1 MKFDRDSL
9 LLVAPAIYLLVLPI
23 PHTTALR
30 NIVFGISVLL
40 LLATWRSWP
49 VPSIPLR
56 VPFAAWFALAV
67 VSLIGAVNLRYS
79 VGEIRSEIVYGV
91 LTFLIFY
98 RTTRS
103 EKDLSA
109 WFLILAASAALISVL
124 GFIHFYRGEDPYH
137 VGSYGGTLHFAAYLN
152 TVFPVFIVMALTAA
166 GKRRALVL
174 LIIAMLLLTAYGS
187 TSRAVWIA
195 LVVEFAVFG
204 GLYLARMAVKPNVRR
219 MIVTSGLAAAVA
231 FSGALLYVTKE
242 KLQEVHKLS
251 ASGPVEIV
259 TQAIKADRRPKLWMD
274 TFEFIKERPLT
285 GAGFGRMVLGPQIVA
300 QQNDPNHSHAHNV
313 FLNYALQLGVLGP
326 FVILFVFGAVAKE
339 GFRASRDTGLTL
351 RLLGIALVAMVAGTF
366 VQCMIE
372 DVFVE
377 HMALVF
383 WALTGITLGCA
394 RNRATTQENPTL
406 KPAGSVGL
414 VSKRLPCG
422 TRP

>member
-1 MKFDRDSL
+1 MKFDRSL
-9 LLVAPAIYLLVLPI
+9 LLLLPAAIYLFVLPI
-23 PHTTALR
+23 AHTTGLR
-30 NIVFGISVLL
+30 NTVFAVSVLSVLLTWRAIRLPPIPLKIPFAVWFGFALLSLTQAIRLKYSIGEIKGEIVFG
-40 LLATWRSWP
+40 
-49 VPSIPLR
+49 
-56 VPFAAWFALAV
+56 F
-67 VSLIGAVNLRYS
+67 
-79 VGEIRSEIVYGV
+79 

-109 WFLILAASAALISVL
+109 WFLVLATSAALISVL

-152 TVFPVFIVMALTAA
+152 TVFPVFIVMALTAV
-166 GKRRALVL
+166 GRRRALVL

-204 GLYLARMAVKPNVRR
+204 GLYLARMEVKPNVRR

-339 GFRASRDTGLTL
+339 GFRAARDPEPTL

-377 HMALVF
+377 HMALMF
-383 WALTGITLGCA
+383 WTLTGVTLGYA
-394 RNRATTQENPTL
+394 RNRATARE
-406 KPAGSVGL
+406 KPAL
-414 VSKRLPCG
+414 QPA
-422 TRP
+422 